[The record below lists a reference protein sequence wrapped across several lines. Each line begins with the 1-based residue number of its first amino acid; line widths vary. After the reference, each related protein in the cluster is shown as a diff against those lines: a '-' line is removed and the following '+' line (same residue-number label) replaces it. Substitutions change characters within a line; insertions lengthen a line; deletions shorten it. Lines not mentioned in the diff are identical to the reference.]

1 VDRGLAPVGD
11 SLRGGMETAARHARR
26 AAWHGGCSR
35 DSSLADVSET
45 PIKETDVK
53 NPRPVNRLALHK
65 ETLRTLANPAMK
77 EIAGG
82 AIYRCPQAPTAADAC
97 TWCGGSLCDVATGYM
112 CPDPP
117 R

>member
-1 VDRGLAPVGD
+1 
-11 SLRGGMETAARHARR
+11 MARR
-26 AAWHGGCSR
+26 LLEE
-35 DSSLADVSET
+35 SSLADVSET